1 MAIRRF
7 SIAEP
12 GVKSNRFWDQDTQQG
27 AMVPI
32 ATVNVTSGTDT
43 AIGFSSIPQIYQD
56 LMLVLSTRR
65 TDSVTE
71 GTQFLYTNHAGS
83 VVSTTKLTS
92 DGATATSSRTTA
104 QNAGFIGPYPGAT
117 AQVGTFATQIVHFL
131 NYANTSSFKT
141 ILCRT
146 ASDRNGG
153 GQTELSVTL
162 SRDTSALT
170 TIGVSTYNAS
180 IYYVPGSTATLY
192 GIKAGA

>member
-12 GVKSNRFWDQDTQQG
+12 GVKSNRFWDQDTAQG

-32 ATVNVTSGTDT
+32 ATVDITGGTNTS
-43 AIGFSSIPQIYQD
+43 IGFSSIPQIYQD
-56 LMLVLSTRR
+56 LMLVITSRR
-65 TDSVTE
+65 TDAVTE

-131 NYANTSSFKT
+131 NYANTSYFKT

-146 ASDRNGG
+146 ASDRNGA

-180 IYYVPGSTATLY
+180 VYYAPGSTAALY